1 MKKIFKFLILN
12 FLILNLFATEVR
24 CRNLLQ
30 NFTFFL
36 DNTEVLDVKGV
47 DSELMRKYKKYNS
60 KIESEKFS
68 NPIKI
73 TIKVTSKGI
82 KDTYH
87 VCVDREHESSFL
99 QTVEKKDDGVEYVK
113 RKYLDSEISLI
124 IENEDNSMESISD
137 NGELEKWSDISSK
150 RKRMAE
156 DNLEN
161 KGSKIFRKSAV
172 DSVDLT
178 KTETDDNARTSDDK
192 MDEVDSVDLTKTET
206 DDFLKPF
213 HNAKDMGLKGE
224 ANGTISSLLGKN
236 ECSKLK
242 SGIYTL
248 NAEKDLKIKI
258 ISSIFSTKMNTYKI
272 RGFLIYEGFF
282 SAPIYQCSED
292 SENIYF
298 SVIRRA
304 VSKRM
309 KSGIFDTSNP
319 IEYSVPKFIF
329 NKASYTKEDSY
340 PNLNYENSYYNI
352 GCSILNNRF
361 FNGQL
366 YSKLNKNVSFEIES
380 SKTKIRDRLS
390 KLAVFDL
397 KGNIEI
403 SGNKYVFLQCKRRYD
418 DNNDSVIIYY
428 NPDINRVLYYYF
440 NILDFIPSF

>member
-30 NFTFFL
+30 NFTFLL

-68 NPIKI
+68 KPIKI

-87 VCVDREHESSFL
+87 ECVDREHESSFL
-99 QTVEKKDDGVEYVK
+99 QTVEKKADGVEYVK
-113 RKYLDSEISLI
+113 RKYLDSEIFLI

-137 NGELEKWSDISSK
+137 NEELEKFSDISSS
-150 RKRMAE
+150 RKRGAE

-178 KTETDDNARTSDDK
+178 KTK
-192 MDEVDSVDLTKTET
+192 T

-213 HNAKDMGLKGE
+213 HNAKDMEQKGA
-224 ANGTISSLLGKN
+224 ANRTISSLPVKGG
-236 ECSKLK
+236 CSELK

-258 ISSIFSTKMNTYKI
+258 ISSIYSDKSKTYTI
-272 RGFLIYEGFF
+272 EGFLIYEGFF
-282 SAPIYQCSED
+282 SAPIYQCRED

-298 SVIRRA
+298 LVIRNGRF
-304 VSKRM
+304 KIM
-309 KSGIFDTSNP
+309 KTVFFHETWP

-352 GCSILNNRF
+352 GCTILYNRIE
-361 FNGQL
+361 NGQL
-366 YSKLNKNVSFEIES
+366 YSKLNKNASFKLTS
-380 SKTKIRDRLS
+380 STTKIEGDLS
-390 KLAVFDL
+390 ITNSFFLN
-397 KGNIEI
+397 GNIEI
-403 SGNKYVFLQCKRRYD
+403 SGKKYPIIECKREYA
-418 DNNDSVIIYY
+418 NKEDSVIIYY
-428 NPDINRVLYYYF
+428 NPDVNRNLYYYF